1 MKKTRILAILLM
13 LAASLSMLGAE
24 GLKEQG
30 ADETLVKVVSIDKGD
45 DGAWR
50 ISALREDGT
59 EVIYIYGDEST
70 STYPLENIAADDYL
84 MIRDNGI
91 STMSIPPQ
99 MQAIA
104 VRYVTPAVINGLIA
118 ADFYTPVQHPG
129 LILDITEIDD
139 EDLLSRFSFAYG
151 YISMLG
157 LNRSSLYP
165 HAGYFARG
173 VIDAGDTDEVEPM
186 LTVDE
191 MNEALTEYIAE
202 YIEKG
207 LVTDYGELC
216 TTMDQLLELG
226 TPETLPDRFA
236 YSYGYFS
243 FLNLIYSGLEVYPE
257 EFAYGALTASYG
269 STMPY
274 TLEEMNGF
282 IEEYIAE
289 LQAEY
294 QAWIEEMSADNLAA
308 AESFLA
314 DNAAREGIITLD
326 SGLQLEYTY
335 DDKSDS
341 ARPAKDSI
349 VVVDYTL
356 TLMDGTVMD
365 QGEDVEFSLQNLI
378 PGFSEA
384 VMQMNVGDSVRAYVH
399 PSLGYGENGTPTIQ
413 PNSLLIFD
421 ITLDSIK

>member
-1 MKKTRILAILLM
+1 
-13 LAASLSMLGAE
+13 
-24 GLKEQG
+24 
-30 ADETLVKVVSIDKGD
+30 
-45 DGAWR
+45 
-50 ISALREDGT
+50 
-59 EVIYIYGDEST
+59 
-70 STYPLENIAADDYL
+70 
-84 MIRDNGI
+84 
-91 STMSIPPQ
+91 
-99 MQAIA
+99 
-104 VRYVTPAVINGLIA
+104 
-118 ADFYTPVQHPG
+118 
-129 LILDITEIDD
+129 
-139 EDLLSRFSFAYG
+139 
-151 YISMLG
+151 
-157 LNRSSLYP
+157 
-165 HAGYFARG
+165 
-173 VIDAGDTDEVEPM
+173 
-186 LTVDE
+186 
-191 MNEALTEYIAE
+191 
-202 YIEKG
+202 
-207 LVTDYGELC
+207 
-216 TTMDQLLELG
+216 MDQLLELG

-341 ARPAKDSI
+341 ARPAEDSI

-356 TLMDGTVMD
+356 TLMDGPVMD

>member
-13 LAASLSMLGAE
+13 LTAALSMIGAE

-30 ADETLVKVVSIDKGD
+30 ADETLVKVVSIEKGD
-45 DGAWR
+45 DGNWR
-50 ISALREDGT
+50 INALREDGT

-70 STYPLENIAADDYL
+70 STYPLENIASDDYL

-99 MQAIA
+99 MQAIN

-129 LILDITEIDD
+129 LTLDITEIDD
-139 EDLLSRFSFAYG
+139 EDILSRFSFAYG

-173 VIDAGDTDEVEPM
+173 IIDAGAADEVEPM
-186 LTVDE
+186 LTVEE
-191 MNEALTEYIAE
+191 MNTALTEYISE

-216 TTMDQLLELG
+216 TTKDQIMELG

-236 YSYGYFS
+236 YAYGYFS
-243 FLNLIYSGLEVYPE
+243 FLNLIYSGLEVYPD

-269 STMPY
+269 SVMPY
-274 TLEEMNGF
+274 TIEEMNGF
-282 IEEYIAE
+282 IEEYVAE

-294 QAWIEEMSADNLAA
+294 QAWVEEMSADNLAA

-314 DNAAREGIITLD
+314 DNASREGVITLD

-335 DDKSDS
+335 DDTSES
-341 ARPAKDSI
+341 ARPAEDSI

-365 QGEDVEFSLQNLI
+365 QGEGAEFSLHNLI

-399 PSLGYGENGTPTIQ
+399 PSLGYGENGTQTIQ

-421 ITLDSIK
+421 ITLDSIR